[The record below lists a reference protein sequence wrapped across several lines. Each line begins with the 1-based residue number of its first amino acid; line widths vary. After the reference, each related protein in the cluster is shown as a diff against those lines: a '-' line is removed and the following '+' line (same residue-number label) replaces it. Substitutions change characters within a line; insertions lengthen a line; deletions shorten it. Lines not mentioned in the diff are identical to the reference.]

1 MTYINLKPQLILYM
15 KKFLKASLGLA
26 VGGVLVGLSSPAFS
40 ETETGGAG
48 AETGAAAAAAGTGT
62 SLQST
67 ANALGAGMAAPI
79 AKVGTDDI
87 QSKKGT
93 IQFSNSLGSSDAFS
107 VGTTSSISASANA
120 SSTPDYAVSSTAT
133 FGIDDSTI
141 NQMIG
146 TATNSNSSSTATN
159 VDIDLVSRK
168 IAETKTNTDF
178 TEITTNQSSG
188 RRWRWRNRLTK
199 KTTEIDETTYNQE
212 KEKYTE
218 DLTKAEVETLT
229 NTLSNSGTITG
240 SFNRT
245 SSTNDVTVTG
255 IGANNSIAASDTLFD
270 TKIIKAGIDLSGT
283 ASSPVQ
289 GSAEDSA
296 GTANGGASGSVST
309 TASANASTSQFVS
322 SFAQAY

>member
-1 MTYINLKPQLILYM
+1 M
-15 KKFLKASLGLA
+15 KKLLKASLGLA
-26 VGGVLVGLSSPAFS
+26 AGGALLGISSPSIADD
-40 ETETGGAG
+40 
-48 AETGAAAAAAGTGT
+48 
-62 SLQST
+62 SLQTVS
-67 ANALGAGMAAPI
+67 NALGAGMLAPT
-79 AKVGTDDI
+79 AKVGVEDI
-87 QSKKGT
+87 KKGT

-120 SSTPDYAVSSTAT
+120 SSTPDYAVNSSAT
-133 FGIDDSTI
+133 FGIDASTI

-146 TATNSNSSSTATN
+146 TATNSNSNSTATN
-159 VDIDLVSRK
+159 VDIDLVSSK

-178 TEITTNQSSG
+178 TEITTNQTNG

-199 KTTEIDETTYNQE
+199 KTTEIDESTYNLE

-218 DLTKAEVETLT
+218 DLKKSEVETLT

-255 IGANNSIAASDTLFD
+255 IGANNEIAASDTSFD
-270 TKIIKAGIDLSGT
+270 TNIVKTGLLGTGT
-283 ASSPVQ
+283 ASNPAA
-289 GSAEDSA
+289 GTPTDSA
-296 GTANGGASGSVST
+296 GTASGGASGAVST
-309 TASANASTSQFVS
+309 TASANATNSQFVS